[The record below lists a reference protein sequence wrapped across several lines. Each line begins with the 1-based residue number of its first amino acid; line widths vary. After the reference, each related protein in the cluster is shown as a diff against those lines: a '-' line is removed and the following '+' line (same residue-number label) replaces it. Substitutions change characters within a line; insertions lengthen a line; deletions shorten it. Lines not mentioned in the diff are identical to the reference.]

1 MALWGGQ
8 LRREGRVTV
17 VSDVVQRHQAVKV
30 KVLSF
35 NGQRISLSIKVAL
48 HSISPLCHYV
58 YDVCLLRKFVFVIY

>member
-1 MALWGGQ
+1 MPVCHLGWQ

-48 HSISPLCHYV
+48 NYLI
-58 YDVCLLRKFVFVIY
+58 LLIYWI